1 VNDPKTKQKGN
12 VVTFQIAGMHD
23 MGNSLVNRGHVRIRF
38 KYRGPS
44 PNPATEIWRKREVNL
59 RIVRVKG
66 PRISSLS
73 FRSDLSWG
81 SAFTELSRAL
91 SQQKLRLGN
100 IPKWGPGNLAKRKMQ
115 SCNLSAAAMKRSMG
129 SPEDNPM
136 NHSITDESSILHE
149 SIDVIDV
156 DDSQSFVLTRVGKDA
171 GVHVSADEI
180 VVLMAVANE
189 TNSTIVLSNR
199 KGRVGGFEGSPMPTV
214 RVTSGVSV
222 KIPVVIQRIERLD
235 EEGNVVD
242 IAAELISRT
251 ALQWESAIAE
261 STPGDCTGGATLAN
275 NTSLTT
281 LEKNDSGSLALTSN
295 TTSTSKARH
304 GRVRIPSRCLR
315 EIIEEHKSF
324 ASRICKAPVHIHFDI
339 GSAEK
344 KADVADVQVL
354 PGVFID
360 TKVDITMQDWVPNKV
375 ISNISFTLE
384 FCCAKKDS
392 ETTNQGRNLLVN
404 YNNNMSNTKASNNPY
419 IWSGQLRRCI
429 RGIKTRDEVMTHT
442 ARIAFIERGT
452 YVVSAC
458 VKISIFDVN
467 GNEENLNYGSG
478 KSAGEEVWWAPRA
491 ETVLVIKEN

>member
-1 VNDPKTKQKGN
+1 MPFATVDLGDSDDEGSESSDFQELMEIEDGKPPLRMKAIINALSLKSINDPKQVKQSNIKGN

-23 MGNSLVNRGHVRIRF
+23 MGNSLANGGHVRIRF
-38 KYRGPS
+38 RYRGPS

-100 IPKWGPGNLAKRKMQ
+100 IPKWGPGNLAKRKMA
-115 SCNLSAAAMKRSMG
+115 SCNFSAAAHRRHMSGADGNGHKQLSSNESQYQMMDNSMNN
-129 SPEDNPM
+129 SVNL
-136 NHSITDESSILHE
+136 NDESSILH
-149 SIDVIDV
+149 DGDV
-156 DDSQSFVLTRVGKDA
+156 DDSQSFVLTRVGRDA

-235 EEGNVVD
+235 EEGQVVD

-251 ALQWESAIAE
+251 ALQWESAVAE
-261 STPGDCTGGATLAN
+261 TSPGD
-275 NTSLTT
+275 STT
-281 LEKNDSGSLALTSN
+281 NASGPNSNLEKVESGSLALTSS
-295 TTSTSKARH
+295 STSKARH

-324 ASRICKAPVHIHFDI
+324 ASRICKAPIHIRFDI
-339 GSAEK
+339 GVSSSDK
-344 KADVADVQVL
+344 KLRNSGEMGKIQVS

-360 TKVDITMQDWVPNKV
+360 TKVDVTMQ
-375 ISNISFTLE
+375 
-384 FCCAKKDS
+384 
-392 ETTNQGRNLLVN
+392 
-404 YNNNMSNTKASNNPY
+404 
-419 IWSGQLRRCI
+419 
-429 RGIKTRDEVMTHT
+429 
-442 ARIAFIERGT
+442 
-452 YVVSAC
+452 
-458 VKISIFDVN
+458 
-467 GNEENLNYGSG
+467 G
-478 KSAGEEVWWAPRA
+478 KS
-491 ETVLVIKEN
+491 